1 MFAPVDVGSGVVSL
15 VAVELTLEDVV
26 LSRDSIDVSP
36 SSRVDESDGLDSA
49 PVLVLVTVTV
59 VEVTVAPDSEDP
71 SSRVAVAPS
80 AEEAADPS
88 VAVSQMLLVV
98 VVQEDEAS

>member
-1 MFAPVDVGSGVVSL
+1 M
-15 VAVELTLEDVV
+15 
-26 LSRDSIDVSP
+26 LSCDCIDVSP
-36 SSRVDESDGLDSA
+36 SSPVAESDGLVTE
-49 PVLVLVTVTV
+49 PVLVLVTVTA
-59 VEVTVAPDSEDP
+59 VEVKVAPDSEDP

-88 VAVSQMLLVV
+88 VAVSQMLVVV